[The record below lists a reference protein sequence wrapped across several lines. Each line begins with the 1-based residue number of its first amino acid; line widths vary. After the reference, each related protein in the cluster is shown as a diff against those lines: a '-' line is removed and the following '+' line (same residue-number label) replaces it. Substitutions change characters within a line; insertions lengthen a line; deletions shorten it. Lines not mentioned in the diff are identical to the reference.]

1 MDHKV
6 ITEHKNKIADIEAYI
21 ADLKQ
26 SKESLVKSLNNTKN
40 DAKNF
45 LKNQEIS
52 FKTKGIDNEIERAQS
67 ELSDLLSSKDL
78 FDKIEKQLIDF
89 RKAHVQD
96 SKDINSQIVAK
107 VDEIKALKFELRK
120 LANSLTSEMN
130 KQLIDFRKAHVQDS
144 KDINSQIVAKVDEIK
159 ALKFEL
165 RKLANSLTSEMNKLI
180 NESSEYLPETIK
192 TNLGEFNSHRILSN
206 IAIGA
211 QSIGGYNHP
220 LIETVNVSELLKN

>member
-26 SKESLVKSLNNTKN
+26 SKESLVNSLNNTKN

-78 FDKIEKQLIDF
+78 FDKIE
-89 RKAHVQD
+89 
-96 SKDINSQIVAK
+96 
-107 VDEIKALKFELRK
+107 
-120 LANSLTSEMN
+120 